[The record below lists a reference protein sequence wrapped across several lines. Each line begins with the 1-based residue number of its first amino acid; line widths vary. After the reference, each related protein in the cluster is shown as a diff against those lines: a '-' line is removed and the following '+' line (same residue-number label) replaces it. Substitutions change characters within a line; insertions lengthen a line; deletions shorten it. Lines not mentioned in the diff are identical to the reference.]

1 MTDNAYKKDIEPHK
15 TIPENSKNDTRD
27 TIKKKNTAA
36 EQEDTTGGV
45 ADDVTGEKDS
55 EVDEDTAEDEEF
67 VDCEEEVDEDAEE
80 DGDAAHDQIADLTC
94 VHKLGLAKSIHHARF
109 LIRQRHIR
117 VGKQIVNVASF
128 IVRLDSQKHIDF
140 AYNSPFGSGCPG
152 RVRRKKAEA
161 AADGDEGEEEE
172 EEAEEKRPTTTARTD
187 VSIILG
193 NYPIPSIHIQGLL
206 ENDQGAIRTFALSVP
221 MSTKR
226 FAYSHQKPQLQA

>member
-15 TIPENSKNDTRD
+15 TIPENSKNDTPD
-27 TIKKKNTAA
+27 TIKEKNTAE

-45 ADDVTGEKDS
+45 ADDVTCEKDS

-67 VDCEEEVDEDAEE
+67 
-80 DGDAAHDQIADLTC
+80 TC
-94 VHKLGLAKSIHHARF
+94 VYKLGLAKSIHHARVP
-109 LIRQRHIR
+109 IRQRHIR
-117 VGKQIVNVASF
+117 VGKQIVNVTSF

-140 AYNSPFGSGCPG
+140 AYNSHFGFGCPG
-152 RVRRKKAEA
+152 RVRRKKAKA

-172 EEAEEKRPTTTARTD
+172 EEAEEKRAGDFFTSARTD

-193 NYPIPSIHIQGLL
+193 NYQIPSIGIQGLL